1 MMRNHLVLRFNE
13 KNFKN
18 YYSAALITGAAGF
31 MGIQHALAL
40 LELNL
45 YLVLVD
51 KDFGKLKKT
60 KSRILKTF
68 PNANILIF
76 KCDICNEKTIVS
88 IKKKLDKLKIFVKV
102 LVNNAAI
109 DPKMNSIGKGK
120 SGSVEDY
127 NIKNF
132 RKEIDVNLIG
142 AFICIKVFGKDMAKR
157 NQGSIINIASD
168 AGLVAPDQAIYH
180 PQENIKKLKHFKPA
194 SYSISK
200 HGLIGMTRY
209 IATYWGHKKV
219 RCNALAFGA
228 VKKNQSKFLIKNIT
242 KRVPLGRLAKE
253 TEYRKSI
260 LFLAS
265 EDSSYMTGQVLVLD
279 GGRTT
284 W

>member
-1 MMRNHLVLRFNE
+1 MS
-13 KNFKN
+13 KKFKN
-18 YYSAALITGAAGF
+18 YDTAALITGAAGF

-40 LELNL
+40 LELNVH
-45 YLVLVD
+45 LVLID
-51 KDFGKLKKT
+51 INLDKLKKT
-60 KSRILKTF
+60 KNEILKIN
-68 PNANILIF
+68 PKANIFIF
-76 KCDICNEKTIVS
+76 KCDICNEKAIIL
-88 IKKKLDKLKIFVKV
+88 IKKKLIKENIFVKI

-109 DPKMNSIGKGK
+109 DPKMKSIGKGK
-120 SGSVEDY
+120 SGSIEDY
-127 NIKNF
+127 SIKNF

-142 AFICIKVFGKDMAKR
+142 AFICTKIFGMEMAKR
-157 NQGSIINIASD
+157 CQGSIINIASD
-168 AGLVAPDQAIYH
+168 AGIVAPDQSIYH

-200 HGLIGMTRY
+200 HGLIGMTKY
-209 IATYWGHKKV
+209 IATYWGYKKV

-228 VKKNQSKFLIKNIT
+228 VKKDQSKFLIKNIT

-253 TEYRKSI
+253 TEYRKAI

>member
-1 MMRNHLVLRFNE
+1 
-13 KNFKN
+13 
-18 YYSAALITGAAGF
+18 
-31 MGIQHALAL
+31 
-40 LELNL
+40 
-45 YLVLVD
+45 
-51 KDFGKLKKT
+51 
-60 KSRILKTF
+60 
-68 PNANILIF
+68 
-76 KCDICNEKTIVS
+76 
-88 IKKKLDKLKIFVKV
+88 
-102 LVNNAAI
+102 
-109 DPKMNSIGKGK
+109 MNSIGKGK

>member
-1 MMRNHLVLRFNE
+1 MKKKLRNYH
-13 KNFKN
+13 
-18 YYSAALITGAAGF
+18 SAALITGAAGF

-40 LELNL
+40 VELNL
-45 YLVLVD
+45 HLVLID
-51 KDFGKLKKT
+51 IDLNRLKKT
-60 KSRILKTF
+60 KRKILNKF
-68 PNANILIF
+68 PDANILIF
-76 KCDICNEKTIVS
+76 KCDICNEKGIVK
-88 IKKKLDKLKIFVKV
+88 IKKKLDKNKIFVKV

-109 DPKMNSIGKGK
+109 DPKMKSIGKGK
-120 SGSVEDY
+120 SGSIEDY
-127 NIKNF
+127 DIKNF

-142 AFICIKVFGKDMAKR
+142 AFICVKTFGKVMAER
-157 NQGSIINIASD
+157 TEGSIINIASD
-168 AGLVAPDQAIYH
+168 AGLVAPDQSIYH
-180 PQENIKKLKHFKPA
+180 PQENINKLKHFKPA

-200 HGLIGMTRY
+200 HGLIGMTKY

-228 VKKNQSKFLIKNIT
+228 VKKDQSKFLIKNIT

-253 TEYRKSI
+253 TEYRKAI
-260 LFLAS
+260 MFLAS